1 MSTTTSPD
9 SSLAHSALPAE
20 IAAEIQAAFS
30 GGLAELSLRELLG
43 LLLSSAA
50 SAERNAYLRRTPGD
64 KGNGSYPRAL
74 ELGSLPLNLEVPRTR
89 SGQFRPSVL
98 PALYQRGYSEE
109 VQQLMLALL
118 SSARSLNAAKTA
130 FKKLGLA
137 CSAEELDAVAKEF
150 VEEFDLRNSRPLDPD
165 LIALFVDG
173 KYVEIREGERLR
185 PATIYVAVGL
195 DREGKK
201 RVLACVIR
209 PGREHLEEWKRL
221 LRSLLERGLRRV
233 LIVVQD
239 DFSGLLPITQSLFPK
254 ADIQLCIV
262 HMQRNAKSHLGKT
275 EAAEFSQRLR
285 TIKASYSAE
294 RAALDFE
301 ELCQKFESTAP
312 TFIAELRKKRDHY
325 LCFLN
330 YPEFLQ
336 PTLSTTNVVEAVN
349 GQLERLRRNSGGY
362 FQSEENLKLKL
373 AIAMR
378 GLEDGKWLRP
388 CADARAC
395 IDQLNAMFERR
406 LEMAA

>member
-1 MSTTTSPD
+1 MSTTTSPA
-9 SSLAHSALPAE
+9 SSVAQSTLPAE
-20 IAAEIQAAFS
+20 IAAELAAALS
-30 GGLAELSLRELLG
+30 GGLAELSLRELLS

-50 SAERNAYLRRTPGD
+50 TAERSAYLRRTPSD
-64 KGNGSYPRAL
+64 KGNGSYPRSL
-74 ELGSLPLNLEVPRTR
+74 ELGSLPLQLEVPRTR
-89 SGQFRPSVL
+89 SGQFRPSLL
-98 PALYQRGYSEE
+98 PALYQRGYSAE
-109 VQQLMLALL
+109 VRQLVLALL

-130 FKKLGLA
+130 LKTLGLA
-137 CSAEELDAVAKEF
+137 CSEDELDAVAKEF
-150 VEEFDLRNSRPLDPD
+150 LEEFDLRNSGPLDPD
-165 LIALFVDG
+165 LIALFLDG
-173 KYVEIREGERLR
+173 KYVEVRDGERLR

-195 DREGKK
+195 DRDGKK

-221 LRSLLERGLRRV
+221 LRALLERGLRRV

-239 DFSGLLPITQSLFPK
+239 DFSGLLTVTQSLFPR
-254 ADIQLCIV
+254 ADVQLCIV

-285 TIKASYSAE
+285 AIKASYSPE

-301 ELCQKFESTAP
+301 ELCQKFEPTAP
-312 TFIAELRKKRDHY
+312 TFVAELRKKRDHY

-336 PTLSTTNVVEAVN
+336 PTLSTTNIVEAVN